1 MENVIKYVT
10 GFFSG
15 LLSIMMAVV
24 PVAILW
30 NVLTGGM
37 VFGMDVVANLTS
49 LLNSF
54 GEGGFV
60 EGAYPLRVITYL
72 DDALL
77 PCLYRLTG
85 PFGYGAPACGFHM
98 GKYQGC
104 FTCIAEGKLTSPVA
118 LERDLSIVMVLLG
131 KYYLGISFFPFPFL
145 LAA

>member
-37 VFGMDVVANLTS
+37 VFGMDVVANLTT

-60 EGAYPLRVITYL
+60 GL
-72 DDALL
+72 
-77 PCLYRLTG
+77 
-85 PFGYGAPACGFHM
+85 
-98 GKYQGC
+98 
-104 FTCIAEGKLTSPVA
+104 VA
-118 LERDLSIVMVLLG
+118 LVILA
-131 KYYLGISFFPFPFL
+131 KFFIDKK
-145 LAA
+145 

>member
-30 NVLTGGM
+30 NVLTGTTI
-37 VFGMDVVANLTS
+37 FGMDVVANLTT

-60 EGAYPLRVITYL
+60 GLIALVIL
-72 DDALL
+72 A
-77 PCLYRLTG
+77 
-85 PFGYGAPACGFHM
+85 
-98 GKYQGC
+98 K
-104 FTCIAEGKLTSPVA
+104 
-118 LERDLSIVMVLLG
+118 
-131 KYYLGISFFPFPFL
+131 FFIDKK
-145 LAA
+145 

>member
-1 MENVIKYVT
+1 MDNVIKYVT

-37 VFGMDVVANLTS
+37 IFGMDVVANLTT

-60 EGAYPLRVITYL
+60 GL
-72 DDALL
+72 
-77 PCLYRLTG
+77 
-85 PFGYGAPACGFHM
+85 
-98 GKYQGC
+98 
-104 FTCIAEGKLTSPVA
+104 VA
-118 LERDLSIVMVLLG
+118 LVILA
-131 KYYLGISFFPFPFL
+131 KFFMDKK
-145 LAA
+145 

>member
-37 VFGMDVVANLTS
+37 IFGMDVVANLTT

-54 GEGGFV
+54 GGGGFV
-60 EGAYPLRVITYL
+60 GL
-72 DDALL
+72 
-77 PCLYRLTG
+77 
-85 PFGYGAPACGFHM
+85 
-98 GKYQGC
+98 
-104 FTCIAEGKLTSPVA
+104 VA
-118 LERDLSIVMVLLG
+118 LVILA
-131 KYYLGISFFPFPFL
+131 KFFMDKK
-145 LAA
+145 

>member
-37 VFGMDVVANLTS
+37 IFGMDVIANLTT

-60 EGAYPLRVITYL
+60 GL
-72 DDALL
+72 
-77 PCLYRLTG
+77 
-85 PFGYGAPACGFHM
+85 
-98 GKYQGC
+98 
-104 FTCIAEGKLTSPVA
+104 VA
-118 LERDLSIVMVLLG
+118 LVILA
-131 KYYLGISFFPFPFL
+131 KFFIDKK
-145 LAA
+145 

>member
-37 VFGMDVVANLTS
+37 IFGMDVIANLTT
-49 LLNSF
+49 LLNRF

-60 EGAYPLRVITYL
+60 GL
-72 DDALL
+72 
-77 PCLYRLTG
+77 
-85 PFGYGAPACGFHM
+85 
-98 GKYQGC
+98 
-104 FTCIAEGKLTSPVA
+104 VA
-118 LERDLSIVMVLLG
+118 LVILA
-131 KYYLGISFFPFPFL
+131 KFFIDKK
-145 LAA
+145 

>member
-30 NVLTGGM
+30 NVLTGGTI
-37 VFGMDVVANLTS
+37 FGMDIVANLTT

-60 EGAYPLRVITYL
+60 GLISLVIL
-72 DDALL
+72 A
-77 PCLYRLTG
+77 
-85 PFGYGAPACGFHM
+85 
-98 GKYQGC
+98 K
-104 FTCIAEGKLTSPVA
+104 
-118 LERDLSIVMVLLG
+118 
-131 KYYLGISFFPFPFL
+131 FFIDKK
-145 LAA
+145 

>member
-37 VFGMDVVANLTS
+37 VFGMDIVANLTS

-60 EGAYPLRVITYL
+60 GLIALVIL
-72 DDALL
+72 A
-77 PCLYRLTG
+77 
-85 PFGYGAPACGFHM
+85 
-98 GKYQGC
+98 K
-104 FTCIAEGKLTSPVA
+104 
-118 LERDLSIVMVLLG
+118 
-131 KYYLGISFFPFPFL
+131 FFIDKK
-145 LAA
+145 

>member
-37 VFGMDVVANLTS
+37 IFNMDVIANLTT

-60 EGAYPLRVITYL
+60 GL
-72 DDALL
+72 
-77 PCLYRLTG
+77 
-85 PFGYGAPACGFHM
+85 
-98 GKYQGC
+98 
-104 FTCIAEGKLTSPVA
+104 VA
-118 LERDLSIVMVLLG
+118 LVILA
-131 KYYLGISFFPFPFL
+131 KFFMDKK
-145 LAA
+145 

>member
-30 NVLTGGM
+30 NVLTCGM
-37 VFGMDVVANLTS
+37 IFGMDVVANLTT

-60 EGAYPLRVITYL
+60 GL
-72 DDALL
+72 
-77 PCLYRLTG
+77 
-85 PFGYGAPACGFHM
+85 
-98 GKYQGC
+98 
-104 FTCIAEGKLTSPVA
+104 VA
-118 LERDLSIVMVLLG
+118 LVILA
-131 KYYLGISFFPFPFL
+131 KFFMDKK
-145 LAA
+145 

>member
-37 VFGMDVVANLTS
+37 IFGMDVVANLTS

-60 EGAYPLRVITYL
+60 GLIALVIL
-72 DDALL
+72 AK
-77 PCLYRLTG
+77 
-85 PFGYGAPACGFHM
+85 FF
-98 GKYQGC
+98 
-104 FTCIAEGKLTSPVA
+104 I
-118 LERDLSIVMVLLG
+118 
-131 KYYLGISFFPFPFL
+131 IS
-145 LAA
+145 